1 MNLIF
6 WIVLLVLLLAEI
18 ALAALFFLEKR
29 RSNQRYNAMLNYVD
43 RSTDGVASNCED
55 STQTM
60 IEEHA
65 KKLTSDILTAV
76 NQTINEQDTKIQNQL
91 QTLLLDYSQAQAAAS
106 RINDFGASLAS
117 IFDYDPMKAIQKGRE
132 KEAR

>member
-1 MNLIF
+1 MNLAY

-18 ALAALFFLEKR
+18 ALATLFVLEKR

-43 RSTDGVASNCED
+43 RSTDCVASNCED

>member
-1 MNLIF
+1 MNLTY

-18 ALAALFFLEKR
+18 ALATLFVLEKR
-29 RSNQRYNAMLNYVD
+29 RSNQRYNAMINYVD
-43 RSTDGVASNCED
+43 CSTDGVASNCED

-91 QTLLLDYSQAQAAAS
+91 KTLLLDYSQAQAAAS